1 MSIIPSEERFAK
13 YYKQNSE
20 KDISGVIETVQE
32 KALQTLLDYKINK
45 LPVHLTDICRIK
57 GIRILKN
64 SDAHQLREGEFGLA
78 IKQCEKWYIVY
89 DDTDTIQQI
98 RFTVA
103 HELGHLVLNHN
114 MYTPTKTME
123 LEADLFAV
131 FLLMPLCVLR
141 GIGIL
146 NPEEVAALCNVD
158 LETYRYR
165 TELSPLHNMFLS
177 HSEEKV
183 YEQFSNFIAD
193 CRKKSLK

>member
-103 HELGHLVLNHN
+103 HELGHLVLIAQIVSLYACEISEIKFSSN
-114 MYTPTKTME
+114 TPVSFMH
-123 LEADLFAV
+123 
-131 FLLMPLCVLR
+131 
-141 GIGIL
+141 
-146 NPEEVAALCNVD
+146 CNI
-158 LETYRYR
+158 RA
-165 TELSPLHNMFLS
+165 F
-177 HSEEKV
+177 
-183 YEQFSNFIAD
+183 
-193 CRKKSLK
+193 